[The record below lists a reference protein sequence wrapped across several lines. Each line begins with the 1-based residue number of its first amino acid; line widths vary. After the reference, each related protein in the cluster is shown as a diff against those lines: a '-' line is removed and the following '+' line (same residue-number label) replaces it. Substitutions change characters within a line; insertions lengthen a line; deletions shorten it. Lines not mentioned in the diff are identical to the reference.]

1 MTKEEYETLRAS
13 IFAQLK
19 SLDDLYIKQN
29 TTIEPG
35 SLVMAA
41 GQKCIL
47 KNYKVVGGYIY
58 PILHKIRKNG
68 SIHQNERVNVSKGTI
83 ITKCE

>member
-1 MTKEEYETLRAS
+1 MTKEEYEAVRAS

-19 SLDDLYIKQN
+19 SLDELYIKQN

-41 GQKCIL
+41 GQRCIL
-47 KNYKVVGGYIY
+47 KSYKVVGGVIY
-58 PILHKIRKNG
+58 PILVTEKNKSRK
-68 SIHQNERVNVSKGTI
+68 VYVSANAI
-83 ITKCE
+83 LTKCE